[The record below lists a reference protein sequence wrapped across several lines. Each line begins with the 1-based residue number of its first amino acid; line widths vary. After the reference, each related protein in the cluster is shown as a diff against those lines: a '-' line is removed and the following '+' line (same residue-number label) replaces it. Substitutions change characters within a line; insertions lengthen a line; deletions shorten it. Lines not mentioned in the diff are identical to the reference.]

1 MKPLSNPKILFMML
15 NVQLTIVIPKSRDH
29 MISSR
34 NKKVDVLTIPTYHR
48 MYPLDNLLCPYLL
61 FNSSFNKFVLSTNY
75 AQGILEYYESAN
87 MVTGDITCSCI
98 KMPNFFFSPWIW
110 VAFWLAPIDS
120 EMLCPDFPTKE
131 DLLSSCEV

>member
-1 MKPLSNPKILFMML
+1 ML

-98 KMPNFFFSPWIW
+98 KMPNLFFLSLNLGGLLTCSNRFRNALPR
-110 VAFWLAPIDS
+110 
-120 EMLCPDFPTKE
+120 FPYKGRLT
-131 DLLSSCEV
+131 V